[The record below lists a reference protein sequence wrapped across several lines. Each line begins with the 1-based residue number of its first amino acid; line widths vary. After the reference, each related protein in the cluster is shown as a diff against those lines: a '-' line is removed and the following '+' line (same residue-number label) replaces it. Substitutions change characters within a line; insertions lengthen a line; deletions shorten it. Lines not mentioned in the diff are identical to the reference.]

1 MKLRQH
7 SFRLLLFVAAVV
19 LGVKSAKI
27 HKKIRRSALSLPSG
41 GTLTVTMDLI
51 IPVVPLINTTLT
63 YLWFDLPL
71 TFDLPT
77 ASALND
83 LYSSFGMSS
92 ETSNDDDSRISNELN
107 HEFMEE
113 QRAKHDR
120 RQVYKYAESFFQK

>member
-1 MKLRQH
+1 
-7 SFRLLLFVAAVV
+7 VE
-19 LGVKSAKI
+19 SAKI
-27 HKKIRRSALSLPSG
+27 HKKVRRSALSLPSG
-41 GTLTVTMDLI
+41 GTLSVTMDLI
-51 IPVVPLINTTLT
+51 IPVVPLLNTTLT

-77 ASALND
+77 ASALNE

-92 ETSNDDDSRISNELN
+92 GTSNDDESRISNELN

-113 QRAKHDR
+113 QRANHDR

>member
-1 MKLRQH
+1 
-7 SFRLLLFVAAVV
+7 
-19 LGVKSAKI
+19 
-27 HKKIRRSALSLPSG
+27 
-41 GTLTVTMDLI
+41 MDLI
-51 IPVVPLINTTLT
+51 IPVVPLLNTTLT

-77 ASALND
+77 ASALNE

-92 ETSNDDDSRISNELN
+92 GTSNDDESRISNELN

-113 QRAKHDR
+113 QRANHDR

>member
-1 MKLRQH
+1 
-7 SFRLLLFVAAVV
+7 
-19 LGVKSAKI
+19 
-27 HKKIRRSALSLPSG
+27 
-41 GTLTVTMDLI
+41 MDLI
-51 IPVVPLINTTLT
+51 VPVVPLINTTLT

-83 LYSSFGMSS
+83 LYASLGLVSGNTD
-92 ETSNDDDSRISNELN
+92 EDNSRISNELN

-113 QRAKHDR
+113 KRANHDR